1 MPNPEAPEQSNHKDS
16 AERFAGE
23 LRARR
28 ASFGSRLGFMA
39 RDTDAVRSRAVL
51 DWHQDRR
58 GGRPAAWTPGVF
70 DGADLVLSDPA
81 RIPLEISADHLRVGD
96 VRVECYS
103 THIDD
108 VLVAYLEL
116 IRALRGNPEASVVSF
131 YTSDVDILADHLGW
145 SGEAVVDQLATMVG
159 TSQGRHVSMRQ
170 SYRSGKAVITSG
182 LYDERAP
189 QGVIDRNEASGTER
203 LQDLLEHSH

>member
-1 MPNPEAPEQSNHKDS
+1 MPKSEPPKKSSDKDS

-23 LRARR
+23 LKARR

-39 RDTDAVRSRAVL
+39 RDAAAVRSRAVL
-51 DWHQDRR
+51 DWHRHRR
-58 GGRPAAWTPGVF
+58 GGRPAAWSPGVF
-70 DGADLVLSDPA
+70 DGADLVLSHPH
-81 RIPLEISADHLRVGD
+81 RIPLEIYADHLQVGD

-131 YTSDVDILADHLGW
+131 YSSDVDILADHLGW

-159 TSQGRHVSMRQ
+159 TSQGRQVSMRE

-189 QGVIDRNEASGTER
+189 QGALDSDEASGTER
-203 LQDLLEHSH
+203 LQDLLVHGH